1 MSLFLQSISLSRFRN
16 YSGLNQSFNFHKQFV
31 FIIGPNAIGKS
42 NLLEAIQYA
51 SIHAENLVENEK
63 QLLSIHSPDDRFQ
76 IEANYSLG
84 ERNLKLEICGGASK
98 SLKINGVKYRSAKE
112 AKSEMLKSV
121 IFKARESLEIVRGSP
136 NKRRDWLNGFLSILD
151 IHYADCLK
159 RYERAL
165 DQRNYLLKSSGYK
178 SQQSLIDELNIWD
191 MELAKYAIPL
201 QQARKRFIE
210 TSNPSF
216 QNAYRKIS
224 SIEVTQVNKEV
235 TSGGENPCLKYLPS
249 IELNGEQDNEETYR
263 QNVQTLSLEDNMR
276 NQWLEKFQNNREID
290 LARYQTT
297 QGSHRDDFAFQINEM
312 DARYYASQGQQRTC
326 ALSLKLTQLEKWAEH
341 LEYSPILL
349 LDDVCAEL
357 DLNRQKAL
365 FEFLPKKSQVFIT
378 TTHLSS
384 LPPMPADKY
393 QIINL

>member
-1 MSLFLQSISLSRFRN
+1 
-16 YSGLNQSFNFHKQFV
+16 LNS
-31 FIIGPNAIGKS
+31 
-42 NLLEAIQYA
+42 
-51 SIHAENLVENEK
+51 
-63 QLLSIHSPDDRFQ
+63 
-76 IEANYSLG
+76 
-84 ERNLKLEICGGASK
+84 
-98 SLKINGVKYRSAKE
+98 
-112 AKSEMLKSV
+112 
-121 IFKARESLEIVRGSP
+121 
-136 NKRRDWLNGFLSILD
+136 
-151 IHYADCLK
+151 
-159 RYERAL
+159 
-165 DQRNYLLKSSGYK
+165 
-178 SQQSLIDELNIWD
+178 
-191 MELAKYAIPL
+191 
-201 QQARKRFIE
+201 
-210 TSNPSF
+210 
-216 QNAYRKIS
+216 
-224 SIEVTQVNKEV
+224 
-235 TSGGENPCLKYLPS
+235 
-249 IELNGEQDNEETYR
+249 EQDNEETCR